1 MAELSDEQIAQE
13 ERFLEGLPRFN
24 VAAFLLPPVWGPA
37 NGFWVTFLYY
47 PAWLFTDNIIYA
59 AYSSP
64 SAMSI
69 AVAVLAALT
78 VLLVSVAFSLVS
90 QPIAAHRAAERG
102 VSRERY
108 LGRQRIWA
116 WASILIACAML
127 SFATWYNLAFRSF
140 A

>member
-13 ERFLEGLPRFN
+13 EKFLEGLPRFN
-24 VAAFLLPPVWGPA
+24 VAAFLLPPIWGPA

-64 SAMSI
+64 STVSI
-69 AVAVLAALT
+69 VLAVLMALT
-78 VLLVSVAFSLVS
+78 LLVVSVAFSLVS
-90 QPIAAHRAAERG
+90 QPIAAHRATERG

-108 LGRQRIWA
+108 LKRQRIWA
-116 WASILIACAML
+116 WASILIAAAML
-127 SFATWYNLAFRSF
+127 ALATWYNLAFRS
-140 A
+140 AL